1 MRWRR
6 CSYSGVRASQ
16 MLAHMARMCVRRAV
30 DGASSR
36 TSVAG
41 TNSMFTK
48 SLRQCHACRLTWFP
62 QGGAASCPACGG
74 TKIGG
79 TLELFHAGL
88 ALIALGAVGWLFRHG
103 PLSEPG
109 TAPPPA
115 VAHAAQ
121 LTESPERRNDVY
133 VASKKIKTDKVKVKR
148 RQKKAKTRSKHVQR

>member
-1 MRWRR
+1 M
-6 CSYSGVRASQ
+6 YD
-16 MLAHMARMCVRRAV
+16 RRAV

-41 TNSMFTK
+41 TTSMITK

-62 QGGAASCPACGG
+62 QGAVASCPACGG

-88 ALIALGAVGWLFRHG
+88 ALIAVGLIGWLFRHG
-103 PLSEPG
+103 PLSESG
-109 TAPPPA
+109 TAPEPTW
-115 VAHAAQ
+115 AAIHR
-121 LTESPERRNDVY
+121 LSGTSERHDDVS
-133 VASKKIKTDKVKVKR
+133 VASKKTKTEKVKVKR